1 MRWSIR
7 HQVLL
12 PIAGVV
18 LLAVAATTAVAAV
31 LAARDRERAT
41 LDQLAR
47 VVATLAEA
55 SFPVNDRVVAQ
66 MRGLTGAHFIA
77 LDDRR
82 ELVASTLDLTAE
94 ERARLADL
102 AVGEL
107 ATLARQPAVSVGAER
122 YFVARLERSANRA
135 ARWLYVLAPE
145 GTWRREQWIAA
156 LYPLS
161 VGAMAVLLT
170 AGVTLAWG
178 QRLARRLRTLQGQTA
193 AIARGEF
200 AAIPPQG
207 ADDELRDLEVA
218 VNRMAER
225 LRELQAAISVGE
237 RQRLLAQLAGGL
249 AHQLR
254 NAATGARL
262 ALQLHG
268 QRCRQGAGDRSLEV
282 ALRQL
287 SLLEMQVR
295 GLLSLGKPE
304 RREPTRVA
312 ASALLSEVIPLIEP
326 ACEHAGV
333 SLRTTGA
340 SGTSAVVGDAH
351 ALQAAVLNLAL
362 NAVEAAGRG
371 GVVEV
376 RQADEGHW
384 VRLEVADSGP
394 GPTPEVAAH
403 LGQPF
408 VTTKPEGVGLGLLLV
423 RQVAEEHGGTLEW
436 RRNEGRTVF
445 TLKLPLAPSAEVAV
459 AGVNAVTALVSAPS
473 AVPVHAPAVASALTA
488 SRPNGRIP
496 TAPVAVDEAIT
507 PREIDQPSGQAGAAR
522 AIASGAAAA
531 LSPHTSPGS
540 LP

>member
-18 LLAVAATTAVAAV
+18 LLAVAATTAVAAW

-47 VVATLAEA
+47 VVTTLAEA
-55 SFPVNDRVVAQ
+55 RFPVNDSVVAQ
-66 MRGLTGAHFIA
+66 MRGLTGAHFVA
-77 LDDRR
+77 FDDRR
-82 ELVASTLDLTAE
+82 ELVASTLELSAVE
-94 ERARLADL
+94 QARLADR
-102 AVGEL
+102 AVGDL
-107 ATLARQPAVSVGAER
+107 ATLTRQPAVAVGAER
-122 YFVARLERSANRA
+122 CFVARLERATDRS

-145 GTWRREQWIAA
+145 GTWRREQWLAA

-170 AGVTLAWG
+170 AGVTWAWG
-178 QRLARRLRTLQGQTA
+178 QRLARRLQTLQGQTA

-207 ADDELRDLEVA
+207 ADDELRDLEVG

-237 RQRLLAQLAGGL
+237 RQRVLAQLAGGL

-262 ALQLHG
+262 ALQLHA
-268 QRCRQGAGDRSLEV
+268 QRCRPGGADRSLEV

-304 RREPTRVA
+304 RREPRRVA
-312 ASALLSEVIPLIEP
+312 AAALIGEVVPLIEP

-333 SLRTTGA
+333 RLGTGGCA
-340 SGTSAVVGDAH
+340 AGGEVLGDAH
-351 ALQAAVLNLAL
+351 SLQAAVLNLAL

-376 RQADEGHW
+376 RQVVDEGW

-394 GPTPEVAAH
+394 GPNAEVAGQ

-423 RQVAEEHGGTLEW
+423 RQVAEEHGGRLEW
-436 RRNEGRTVF
+436 QRGEERTVF
-445 TLKLPLAPSAEVAV
+445 TLTLPLAQPGGEFE
-459 AGVNAVTALVSAPS
+459 AGVTANSATHSRTDSAVELTATRVSAGGWGGELAPPPAREGGPGKVVS
-473 AVPVHAPAVASALTA
+473 PAVDPLTVELGRVGAGRVAPAQTGL
-488 SRPNGRIP
+488 
-496 TAPVAVDEAIT
+496 
-507 PREIDQPSGQAGAAR
+507 
-522 AIASGAAAA
+522 
-531 LSPHTSPGS
+531 